1 MSPCSQCR
9 GGGALLHCLPLGGFG
24 VYRAIRMEHEKGDK
38 ALVWLWGEPAG
49 QPSLRH
55 RLPCVISANHFLT
68 LGTGKL
74 LQLGDEGCES
84 CSALLSSGRR

>member
-1 MSPCSQCR
+1 
-9 GGGALLHCLPLGGFG
+9 
-24 VYRAIRMEHEKGDK
+24 MEHEKGDK

-84 CSALLSSGRR
+84 CSALPSSGRR